1 MGDCECDEDTDG
13 EVISIEDQ
21 LVRPCRQGFQ
31 EVPHRVSAVMLPRG
45 MVHSLATWLVGFLQY
60 TCDLLGYLGTCVP
73 LVQVNQHEGTHDTD
87 NGLHREI
94 VVSHEPGML
103 VVEGSD
109 TADR

>member
-1 MGDCECDEDTDG
+1 V
-13 EVISIEDQ
+13 VIAIEDQ

-60 TCDLLGYLGTCVP
+60 TCGVLGYLGTCLP
-73 LVQVNQHEGTHDTD
+73 LVQVNQHEEAHDTD

-103 VVEGSD
+103 VVDGSNI
-109 TADR
+109 ADR